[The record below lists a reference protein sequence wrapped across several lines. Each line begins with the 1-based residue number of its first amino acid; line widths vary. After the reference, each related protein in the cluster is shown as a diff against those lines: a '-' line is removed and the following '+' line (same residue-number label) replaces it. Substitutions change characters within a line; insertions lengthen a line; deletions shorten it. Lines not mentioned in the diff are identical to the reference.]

1 MARPVFRSSGAAGSA
16 APRIAHLD
24 HDRPLVDAARRD
36 PARFEALYRRY
47 VAPVYSFAYYELGNH
62 HAAEDATARTFLSAL
77 ASLDRFEERARPA
90 DGDGASTF
98 KVWLF
103 QIARNAIANER
114 RTARRHPA
122 TVLDESVS
130 AIVADPLD
138 VERDVVRRDEASAAW
153 RAVGRLPGDRRR
165 ALVLRFVDELSTA
178 EIAGVMG
185 RSEGAVRVL
194 LHRALRTVAR
204 DLDARGG
211 PTPRRRGSRPGPGDD
226 GSGGS
231 RRDPRARSR

>member
-1 MARPVFRSSGAAGSA
+1 MARPVFRKSGAADAA
-16 APRIAHLD
+16 APRIVHLD
-24 HDRPLVDAARRD
+24 QDRPLVEAARRD

-62 HAAEDATARTFLSAL
+62 HAAEDATARTFLAAL

-90 DGDGASTF
+90 DGEGASTF

-103 QIARNAIANER
+103 QIARNAISNER
-114 RTARRHPA
+114 RTARRHP
-122 TVLDESVS
+122 TVELEPMTS

-138 VERDVVRRDEASAAW
+138 VEGDAVRRDEAMAAW

-165 ALVLRFVDELSTA
+165 AVVLRFVDELSTA

-204 DLDARGG
+204 ELDRSAADGAAGRGDPPAG
-211 PTPRRRGSRPGPGDD
+211 GRRR
-226 GSGGS
+226 
-231 RRDPRARSR
+231 

>member
-1 MARPVFRSSGAAGSA
+1 MARPVFRNAGAAQTA

-24 HDRPLVDAARRD
+24 LDRPLVDAALRE
-36 PARFEALYRRY
+36 PGRFEALYRRY
-47 VAPVYSFAYYELGNH
+47 VAQVYSFAYYELGDH

-77 ASLDRFEERARPA
+77 TNLSQFEERARPE

-103 QIARNAIANER
+103 QIARNGIANER
-114 RTARRHPA
+114 RSSRRHPA
-122 TVLDESVS
+122 VVLDDPAA
-130 AIVADPLD
+130 AIIADPLN
-138 VERDVVRRDEASAAW
+138 VEADAVRRDEAASAW

-165 ALVLRFVDELSTA
+165 ALVLRFVNELSTA

-194 LHRALRTVAR
+194 LHRGLRGVAR
-204 DLDARGG
+204 DLVDGADGTDRRRARGG
-211 PTPRRRGSRPGPGDD
+211 T
-226 GSGGS
+226 
-231 RRDPRARSR
+231 

>member
-1 MARPVFRSSGAAGSA
+1 MFRRSGAAGDA

-24 HDRPLVDAARRD
+24 RDRPLVEAVLRD

-62 HAAEDATARTFLSAL
+62 HAAEDATERTFLSAL
-77 ASLDRFEERARPA
+77 TSLGRFEERARPA
-90 DGDGASTF
+90 DGEGASTF

-114 RTARRHPA
+114 RVARRHPA
-122 TVLDESVS
+122 TILDDVTA
-130 AIVADPLD
+130 AIVADPLN
-138 VERDVVRRDEASAAW
+138 VEEDAVRRDEARHAW

-194 LHRALRTVAR
+194 IHRGLRSVAR
-204 DLDARGG
+204 ELGVDGNDR
-211 PTPRRRGSRPGPGDD
+211 SRPGAPSRD
-226 GSGGS
+226 GRGTPH
-231 RRDPRARSR
+231 R

>member
-1 MARPVFRSSGAAGSA
+1 MARPVFRKSGAVNA

-24 HDRPLVDAARRD
+24 HDRPLVDAAGRD

-62 HAAEDATARTFLSAL
+62 HAAEDATARTFLAAL
-77 ASLDRFEERARPA
+77 GSLERFEERARPE
-90 DGDGASTF
+90 DGEGASTF

-114 RTARRHPA
+114 RSVRRHP
-122 TVLDESVS
+122 TLILDDAS
-130 AIVADPLD
+130 AAIIADPLN
-138 VERDVVRRDEASAAW
+138 VEEDAVRRDEASAAW
-153 RAVGRLPGDRRR
+153 RAVGRLAGDRRR

-185 RSEGAVRVL
+185 KSEGAVRVL
-194 LHRALRTVAR
+194 LHRALRNVAR
-204 DLDARGG
+204 DLGVESGEAAARASG
-211 PTPRRRGSRPGPGDD
+211 PEKGPGEGHRPGDRRR
-226 GSGGS
+226 
-231 RRDPRARSR
+231 

>member
-1 MARPVFRSSGAAGSA
+1 MARPVFRKSGAANA
-16 APRIAHLD
+16 APRITHLD
-24 HDRPLVDAARRD
+24 QDRPLVDAARRD
-36 PARFEALYRRY
+36 PARFEALYRHY

-62 HAAEDATARTFLSAL
+62 HAAEDATARTFLAAL
-77 ASLDRFEERARPA
+77 ASLDRFEERARPD
-90 DGDGASTF
+90 DGEGASTF

-114 RTARRHPA
+114 RTVRRHPA
-122 TVLDESVS
+122 TVLDEATA

-138 VERDVVRRDEASAAW
+138 VEADAVLRDEASAAW
-153 RAVGRLPGDRRR
+153 RAVGRLAGDRRR

-194 LHRALRTVAR
+194 LHRALRNVAR
-204 DLDARGG
+204 DLGEAPGRDAGRGAARDAAPERRG
-211 PTPRRRGSRPGPGDD
+211 DRRR
-226 GSGGS
+226 
-231 RRDPRARSR
+231 